1 MSAPHAPLVTALA
14 DDALVYAQ
22 RLGEW
27 ISRAPQIEEDMALGN
42 IGLDLL
48 GRARAVY
55 GLLGALDGSGRSE
68 DDYAY
73 WRDEREFRHLH
84 LMEQPRGDFAFEMI
98 RLLLVA
104 ALDCE
109 RYAALASCADA
120 ELAGVSAKS
129 VVEARYHRDH
139 ARLWVLRLGDGTDE
153 SHGRMVAAVGAVAPY
168 VDELFEDSAVEVAAA
183 SAGFGVL
190 PSSLRASVVGFVDA
204 VLREATLDPLPSSTW
219 RSRGGR
225 DGVHSEA

>member
-120 ELAGVSAKS
+120 ELAGVAAKS

-153 SHGRMVAAVGAVAPY
+153 SHGRMVAAGGAVA
-168 VDELFEDSAVEVAAA
+168 
-183 SAGFGVL
+183 
-190 PSSLRASVVGFVDA
+190 
-204 VLREATLDPLPSSTW
+204 
-219 RSRGGR
+219 
-225 DGVHSEA
+225 